1 MLSNNMLR
9 NLNTSYGKM
18 SKLQSQIQTGSKITR
33 PSDDP
38 VIAVRGM
45 GYRTELDKISQYQRN
60 TNEANAWLDT
70 SDEAL
75 DQVGNALHRVKE
87 LIVQAANDTNT
98 ADDRAKIL
106 EEIKQIRLQVQDI
119 GNTKVAGDYIFSG
132 TKTNTPLFVNGQ
144 KNLADPNVPIDPNN
158 PGGVDSK
165 FADHPGVTE
174 AIKVDVFDGIQLQ
187 VNTPARDEFYEID
200 SFLGEIEK
208 ILADDTKTGADIGDA
223 LGGTVGSTVGGTN
236 IPTLDRVT
244 ENILTKRA
252 DIGARMNRLEMM
264 ENRLDIQFVNVTKQK
279 SNNEDI
285 DYAEAITQ
293 LVTAESIHQAA
304 LSTGAKIIQQTLVD
318 FIR

>member
-106 EEIKQIRLQVQDI
+106 EEIEQIRYQVQDLA
-119 GNTKVAGDYIFSG
+119 NTRVAGDYIFSG
-132 TKTNTPLFVNGQ
+132 TKTSTPLFVGDE
-144 KNLADPNVPIDPNN
+144 KNLNPNN
-158 PGGVDSK
+158 PGDINSN
-165 FADHPGVTE
+165 FADHPGVTDPV
-174 AIKVDVFDGIQLQ
+174 KVDVFDGIQLQ
-187 VNTPARDEFYEID
+187 INTPARDTFYDID
-200 SFLGEIEK
+200 NFLSEVST
-208 ILADDTKTGADIGDA
+208 ILKDTTKTGADIGAA
-223 LGGTVGSTVGGTN
+223 LGAEITTAAATK
-236 IPTLDRVT
+236 IPALEAALDDV
-244 ENILTKRA
+244 LTKRA

>member
-45 GYRTELDKISQYQRN
+45 SYRTELNKIEQYQRN

-70 SDEAL
+70 TDEAL
-75 DQVGNALHRVKE
+75 DQVGNALIRVKE

-98 ADDRAKIL
+98 SDDRAKIL
-106 EEIKQIRLQVQDI
+106 EEIKQIRLQVQDL

-132 TKTNTPLFVNGQ
+132 TKTNTPLFVDDE
-144 KNLADPNVPIDPNN
+144 KNLNPNN
-158 PGGVDSK
+158 PGEL
-165 FADHPGVTE
+165 ADHPGINKEVN
-174 AIKVDVFDGIQLQ
+174 VDVFDGIQLQ
-187 VNTPARDEFYEID
+187 INTPARNEFFEID
-200 SFLGEIEK
+200 SFLEEMET
-208 ILADDTKTGADIGDA
+208 ILADGTKTGADIGEA

-279 SNNEDI
+279 SNNEDV